1 MQPSKKYMFNSI
13 KKLFSISKKSVTD
26 DSSFSAL
33 TSGSN
38 LTPLTGNANDAT
50 LLASNKN
57 WVFVCVNAIAKTISG
72 VPIRLRKYNTQG
84 DDEIVDDHAIVSLI
98 DKPNRFQTGKDFF
111 YMITSHLELTG
122 NAYILKDNET
132 NPTEL
137 MPLIPSKVQIKYNKA
152 NPALVEYVHRNGSK
166 AQTIPAEMIIHL
178 KYPNPE
184 NVLKGKGTLQNVAEW
199 VDVDSASTEFNRLF
213 FQNGSSP
220 SGVLSTEATDSK
232 ALKLA
237 KEGWEMR
244 YEGTLNAHKT
254 AVLPKGAKYE
264 PLTSPK
270 DMQFG
275 EADIRFRD
283 KILSGFGV
291 PKSVVGIVEDVNRA
305 NAEASM
311 YAFMAFTIDP
321 KMKQIVS
328 YLTEVLIPAFGLKGY
343 YFDFPNIIPDN
354 EDLKLR
360 QNQVAL
366 AGQAYGTI
374 NEIRSKEGL
383 SPIDNGDYVYGG
395 FATIPIGKP
404 QEQAKQI
411 SGEPVHKKFNIHF
424 RDLHQKENLTKS
436 IFDKV
441 ADNLVQKTK
450 DAINDEKHKKFITR
464 VSAYESK
471 FIKAVKEVDKE
482 MKKMAIDNLDEVKA
496 FGVWAERK
504 ALLNLDK
511 VEKLFVGLTVG
522 ILQDL
527 NKEEGQAQLE
537 LLEVTT
543 PFNPMSEKIQ
553 KRITDVLK
561 LTAQSYT
568 DTTLKLLNAQ
578 LDEGVAN
585 GESMDKLT
593 DRVADVFKLTDDY
606 RAEQVAQT
614 TVFAV
619 ANASAREAYKQSG
632 VVKTVK
638 WHTAEDELVCEFCG
652 PMDGITV
659 DVEEDFF
666 KEGEIVQ
673 GRDGGKIGITDF
685 NKADSTLHPN
695 CRCFTLAE
703 EIEVSKSIKTK
714 DEQPKKKEVED
725 NEEVFLEKMLD
736 ILEKHD

>member
-1 MQPSKKYMFNSI
+1 MFNSI
-13 KKLFSISKKSVTD
+13 KKFFIGNRKSID
-26 DSSFSAL
+26 NDSSFSSL
-33 TSGSN
+33 VSGGSG
-38 LTPLTGNANDAT
+38 TPLSGGASDST

-57 WVFVCVNAIAKTISG
+57 WVFVCVNAISKTISG
-72 VPIRLRKYNTQG
+72 IPIRLRKYNTQG
-84 DDEIVDDHAIVSLI
+84 DDEIIDDHDIVSLL
-98 DKPNRFQTGKDFF
+98 DKPNRFQTGKDLL
-111 YMITSHLELTG
+111 YMIASHLELTG
-122 NAYILKDNET
+122 NAYILKDQEK
-132 NPTEL
+132 NPREL
-137 MPLIPSKVQIKYNKA
+137 MPLIPSRVQIKYNKA

-184 NVLKGKGTLQNVAEW
+184 NVLKGKGTLQNVSEW

-220 SGVLSTEATDSK
+220 SGILKTNATDSK

-254 AVLPKGAKYE
+254 AVLPKDTSYE
-264 PLTSPK
+264 PLTTPK

-275 EADIRFRD
+275 EADTRFRD

-311 YAFMAFTIDP
+311 FAFMAFTIDP

-328 YLTEVLIPAFGLKGY
+328 YLTEMLLPAFSLKGY

-366 AGQAYGTI
+366 AGQAYKTI
-374 NEIRSKEGL
+374 NEVRASEGDA
-383 SPIDNGDYVYGG
+383 PIENGDFVYGG
-395 FATIPIGKP
+395 GFTIPIGKP

-411 SGEPVHKKFNIHF
+411 SGGQPVNKKMNPHF
-424 RDLHQKENLTKS
+424 RDIHKKEDMTKS

-441 ADNLVQKTK
+441 ADGLAKKTK
-450 DAINDEKHKKFITR
+450 DALEEESHKAFISR
-464 VSAYESK
+464 VSSYESK

-482 MKKMAIDNLDEVKA
+482 MKKMALGNLDEVK
-496 FGVWAERK
+496 GMGDQIKTK

-511 VEKLFVGLTVG
+511 AQTLFVGLTVG
-522 ILQDL
+522 VLQDL
-527 NKEEGQAQLE
+527 NKEEGKAQLE
-537 LLEVTT
+537 ALEITT
-543 PFNPMSEKIQ
+543 PFNPMAEKIQ
-553 KRITDVLK
+553 KRITEVLK
-561 LTAQSYT
+561 LTSQSYT
-568 DTTLKLLNAQ
+568 ETTLKLLNSE

-585 GESMDKLT
+585 GESMDKLA
-593 DRVADVFKLTDDY
+593 DRVASVFDLTDEY
-606 RAEQVAQT
+606 RANQVAQT

-619 ANASAREAYKQSG
+619 ANATAREAYVQSG
-632 VVKTVK
+632 VVKTIK
-638 WHTAEDELVCEFCG
+638 WHTAEDELVCQFCG
-652 PMDGITV
+652 PMNGKTV

-666 KEGEIVQ
+666 KSGQTLEGEQ
-673 GRDGGKIGITDF
+673 GGKLGITDF
-685 NKADSTLHPN
+685 NKTDSTLHPN
-695 CRCFTLAE
+695 CRCFTMAE
-703 EIEVSKSIKTK
+703 KIEVSKSNEKIEVKEKKTK
-714 DEQPKKKEVED
+714 SDEG
-725 NEEVFLEKMLD
+725 EEEFLEKMLN
-736 ILEKHD
+736 ILEKND